1 MIARPEVDD
10 LCLGEQGAVE
20 RVIGM
25 VVAEEDVGHRLR
37 GDAERG
43 QRIEDQRAAG
53 DHPGIDDDGRV
64 AIAHEDDGAA
74 DVLAGVAGV
83 DEVDGGHDPMLRRG
97 RWRRGRVAAGEM
109 RTAIGGCAVMLA
121 RC

>member
-1 MIARPEVDD
+1 MCVTASGR
-10 LCLGEQGAVE
+10 
-20 RVIGM
+20 
-25 VVAEEDVGHRLR
+25 
-37 GDAERG
+37 DAERG

-64 AIAHEDDGAA
+64 AVAHEHDGAA

-97 RWRRGRVAAGEM
+97 RWRRGRVAADGM
-109 RTAIGGCAVMLA
+109 TTAVAGGAVMLA
-121 RC
+121 PC